1 MEVRVLPDASTKGR
15 TLEAKPA
22 NSKSADPG
30 SSPGVPASSRKVGHG
45 QAEQSRKL
53 SEREDAPVG
62 STPTPS
68 AFRSDE
74 RGMMNDELEE
84 A

>member
-15 TLEAKPA
+15 KLKAKLAGSKPA
-22 NSKSADPG
+22 LPG
-30 SSPGVPASSRKVGHG
+30 SSPGVPSSPRKVGHG

-53 SEREDAPVG
+53 SERENAPVG

-68 AFRSDE
+68 AFGNDECGMVSDE
-74 RGMMNDELEE
+74 
-84 A
+84 